1 MATLVEVSK
10 PEYDLARSMQI
21 DRSSDNIVYRVYEPD
36 VPLTVLTSATT
47 TSQPQ
52 NIVYSIRDL
61 GEYFLL
67 SDSYIN
73 IEGTFMKDD
82 GTNLVATNNPALECA
97 STSFFSQSR
106 LRLNSQLVEDN
117 STLSHI
123 NAFMRQLTSL
133 SPDYVMSCGTNTG
146 FILDE
151 NTGYAND
158 QEYVLGAGPS
168 IEKQVAFNGGYR
180 KRRLQAGAGEVK
192 TTDGSDQ
199 LTGQI
204 LRSYCVRLSDLF
216 SLATCRKVMKNVSL
230 RVELTTRGQ
239 LEMIFSDDATSG
251 TKFSIS
257 KMQLVIAVHNPSLDQ
272 LAQLESVMASGED
285 INYQYVKYTTFES
298 DVATATTGSYRSFN
312 FNTSAQK
319 PIGAFLTTQRVNI
332 AANEGL
338 YNSMIFDNCNLT
350 NVRLKING
358 KQYPYSE
365 YEPNFGIGDR
375 KSKNYA
381 RPYEELLRFMS
392 KNYDINSG
400 ALLSSD
406 QWAQLYPIYWIPF
419 HNLPPSASYQLTAE
433 VKVGGVFN
441 SAASQTFPPLDGTR
455 SVTQYKI
462 YMTLLTV
469 GEVVISGDRSGV
481 VVRSN

>member
-10 PEYDLARSMQI
+10 PEYDLSRSMQV
-21 DRSSDNIVYRVYEPD
+21 DRSSDNIVYRVYDPD
-36 VPLTVLTSATT
+36 VPLSTPSSTSAPT
-47 TSQPQ
+47 

-61 GEYFLL
+61 GEYYLL

-73 IEGTFMKDD
+73 IVGVFQKSD
-82 GTNLVATNNPALECA
+82 GADLVATNNPALECA

-106 LRLNSQLVEDN
+106 MRLNGQLVEDN

-133 SPDYVMSCGTNTG
+133 SPDYVSSCGTNTN

-158 QEYVLGAGPS
+158 QEYTINAGAL
-168 IEKQVAFNGGYR
+168 EKTVAFNGGYR

-204 LRSYCVRLSDLF
+204 IRSYCVRLSDLF
-216 SLATCRKVMKNVSL
+216 SIANCRKVMKNVSL

-239 LEMIFSDDATSG
+239 LEMIFSDDTTTATRFNI
-251 TKFSIS
+251 T
-257 KMQLVIAVHNPSLDQ
+257 KMQLVIAVHNPSLNE

-298 DVATATTGSYRSFN
+298 DVANATTGSYRSFN
-312 FNTSAQK
+312 FNTSSQK

-365 YEPNFGIGDR
+365 YEPNFGSGDR
-375 KSKNYA
+375 KTKDFA
-381 RPYEELLRFMS
+381 RPYEELLRYMS

-400 ALLSSD
+400 VLITSD
-406 QWAQLYPIYWIPF
+406 QWSNLYPVYWIPF
-419 HNLPPSASYQLTAE
+419 HNLPPSGSYQLTAE
-433 VKVGGVFN
+433 VKVGN
-441 SAASQTFPPLDGTR
+441 ATFPALDGTR
-455 SVTQYKI
+455 STNQYKI

>member
-1 MATLVEVSK
+1 MATLVEVPK
-10 PEYDLARSMQI
+10 LEYDLGRSMQV

-36 VPLTVLTSATT
+36 VPLTAPSSTSA
-47 TSQPQ
+47 PQ
-52 NIVYSIRDL
+52 NVVYSIRDL

-67 SDSYIN
+67 ADSYIN
-73 IEGTFMKDD
+73 IVGTFQKAD
-82 GTNLVATNNPALECA
+82 GADLVATNNPALECA

-106 LRLNSQLVEDN
+106 MRLNGQLVEDN

-123 NAFMRQLTSL
+123 NAFMRQLTTL
-133 SPDYVMSCGTNTG
+133 SPDYALTCGTNSN

-158 QEYVLGAGPS
+158 QEYIIEAGPALS
-168 IEKQVAFNGGYR
+168 KNVAFNGGYR
-180 KRRLQAGAGEVK
+180 RRRLQAGAGEAK
-192 TTDGSDQ
+192 ATDGADQ
-199 LTGQI
+199 ATGQI
-204 LRSYCVRLSDLF
+204 VRSYCVRLSDLF

-230 RVELTTRGQ
+230 RVELATRGQ
-239 LEMIFSDDATSG
+239 LEMIFSDDTTTS

-285 INYQYVKYTTFES
+285 INYQYIKYTTFES
-298 DVATATTGSYRSFN
+298 DVAAATAGSYRSFN
-312 FNTSAQK
+312 FNTSSQK
-319 PIGAFLTTQRVNI
+319 PIGCFLTTQRINNGV
-332 AANEGL
+332 AESL
-338 YNSMIFDNCNLT
+338 YNSMIFDNCNLS
-350 NVRLKING
+350 NVRLKVNG

-365 YEPNFGIGDR
+365 YEPNFGSGDR
-375 KSKNYA
+375 KTKDYA

-400 ALLSSD
+400 ALITSD
-406 QWAQLYPIYWIPF
+406 QWANLYPVYWIPF

-433 VKVGGVFN
+433 VKVGN
-441 SAASQTFPPLDGTR
+441 ATFPALDATR
-455 SVTQYKI
+455 HTSQYKI
-462 YMTLLTV
+462 YMTLLTI

>member
-1 MATLVEVSK
+1 MATLLEVSK
-10 PEYDLARSMQI
+10 PEYDLERPMQI
-21 DRSSDNIVYRVYEPD
+21 DRSADNIVYRVYEPD
-36 VPLTVLTSATT
+36 VPLTAPSSTSA
-47 TSQPQ
+47 PQ

-73 IEGTFMKDD
+73 IVGTFQKSD
-82 GTNLVATNNPALECA
+82 GTDLVAGNNPALECA

-133 SPDYVMSCGTNTG
+133 SPDYVMTCSSNTG

-151 NTGYAND
+151 NTGYPND
-158 QEYVLGAGPS
+158 QEYVINAGAL
-168 IEKQVAFNGGYR
+168 EKQVTFNGGYR
-180 KRRLQAGAGEVK
+180 RRRLQAGAGEAK
-192 TTDGSDQ
+192 ETNGADQ

-204 LRSYCVRLSDLF
+204 VRSYCVRLSDLF

-239 LEMIFSDDATSG
+239 LEMIFGDDASG
-251 TKFSIS
+251 ATKFAIS

-272 LAQLESVMASGED
+272 LARLESALASGDD
-285 INYQYVKYTTFES
+285 INYQYLKYTTFES
-298 DVATATTGSYRSFN
+298 DVATATSGSYRSFN

-319 PIGAFLTTQRVNI
+319 PIGAFLTTQRVNNGVAESI
-332 AANEGL
+332 
-338 YNSMIFDNCNLT
+338 YNSMIFDNCNMT
-350 NVRLKING
+350 NVRLKVNG

-365 YEPNFGIGDR
+365 YEPNFGSGDR
-375 KSKNYA
+375 KTKDFS
-381 RPYEELLRFMS
+381 RPYEELLRYMA

-400 ALLSSD
+400 VLITSD
-406 QWAQLYPIYWIPF
+406 QWANLYPIYWIPF

-433 VKVGGVFN
+433 VKCGN
-441 SAASQTFPPLDGTR
+441 ATFPALDGSR
-455 SVTQYKI
+455 STTQYKI

-469 GEVVISGDRSGV
+469 GEVTISGDRSGV